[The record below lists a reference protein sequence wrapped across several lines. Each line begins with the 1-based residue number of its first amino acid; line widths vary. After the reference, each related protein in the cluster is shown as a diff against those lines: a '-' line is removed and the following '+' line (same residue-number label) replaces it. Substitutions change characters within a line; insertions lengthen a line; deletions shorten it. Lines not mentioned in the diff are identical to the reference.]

1 VPISLNQNW
10 WVEMKEINNSR
21 AKNEMKVIS
30 RLA

>member
-1 VPISLNQNW
+1 MSVNQNF

-21 AKNEMKVIS
+21 AKNAMKVIS

>member
-1 VPISLNQNW
+1 MSLNQNF

-21 AKNEMKVIS
+21 AKNAMKVIS